1 MTRGGAVWGL
11 ALALLTA
18 GVLGLR
24 VRETRRSV
32 ARAIDA
38 AKPLIRAGRYD
49 EAAALLRPALAI
61 AEHYESDDP
70 LLLAD
75 VLHELGGVERARER
89 FAEAEPFARRAVD
102 VRAEALGFNHVA
114 VAADRASLAA
124 ILAGEGKNDEAIALL
139 ISAIATFDR
148 TYGPIHDGT
157 AVALNNLAALYEVAG
172 DLESAEALYRR
183 ALAMKDARST
193 K

>member
-1 MTRGGAVWGL
+1 VWGL

-38 AKPLIRAGRYD
+38 AEPLIRAGRYD

-61 AEHYESDDP
+61 AEYYESDDP

-75 VLHELGGVERARER
+75 VLRELGGVERARER

-148 TYGPIHDGT
+148 TYGPIHDDT
-157 AVALNNLAALYEVAG
+157 AVALNNLAALYEEAG